1 MSKPPLQWLTADGE
15 HAWTGSNDDCPDCY
29 FVTSARTL
37 YPTLWYAHVVRV
49 KQCER
54 PKVKLIAE
62 KLGTSSDAKVACER
76 HWQGK
81 T

>member
-1 MSKPPLQWLTADGE
+1 MKPPLKWLTADGE

-49 KQCER
+49 KQGER
-54 PKVKLIAE
+54 PKVELIAE
-62 KLGTSSDAKVACER
+62 KLGKPSDAKDKCEE
-76 HWQGK
+76 HWQK
-81 T
+81 EAT